1 MHTFQPYPIELLDMN
16 PFTKIGKDW
25 ALLTAGSKKK
35 CNTMTVSWG
44 GLGVLWGTPSAT
56 IYIRPQRYTRE
67 FIEKNELF
75 TISFFKSEYKKI
87 LSFCGSHSGR
97 DCDKAKE
104 TGLTPIEIDGT
115 TSFEEAE
122 LILVCRKKY
131 SQNMTADSFLDK
143 SLLEKWYPN
152 NDLHTVYIGEIITA
166 YQND

>member
-1 MHTFQPYPIELLDMN
+1 MKSIDIKSLEFS
-16 PFTKIGKDW
+16 PFAKIGDEW
-25 ALLTAGSKKK
+25 ALVTAGSGENY
-35 CNTMTVSWG
+35 NTMTVSWG

-75 TISFFKSEYKKI
+75 TISFFKNKYKKI
-87 LSFCGSHSGR
+87 LSFCGSHSGIY
-97 DCDKAKE
+97 CDKAKE

-143 SLLEKWYPN
+143 NLLEKWYPN
-152 NDLHTVYIGEIITA
+152 NDLHTVYIGEIIAA